1 MSHQSKICLIGSNN
15 LLASQL
21 EALGFQVFQYGRS
34 TVPAFDFTQ
43 ENFKEVVLSTL
54 IPLRFSL
61 YIIGSG
67 FLQSRP
73 IESQALSDIA
83 DSFMIN
89 AAGPVSAAELI
100 LKNDSSARIFL
111 IGSESGFKGSFDM
124 SYALSKCS
132 LSVYV
137 RNRRLSEDQQLLL
150 INPSTIGDLGMT
162 VRRKD
167 VERLNSYMRQH
178 PKKRFLDS
186 QELSKIISNL
196 FASSIYLTN
205 TEININGGKF
215 ASLDFD

>member
-1 MSHQSKICLIGSNN
+1 M
-15 LLASQL
+15 
-21 EALGFQVFQYGRS
+21 
-34 TVPAFDFTQ
+34 
-43 ENFKEVVLSTL
+43 
-54 IPLRFSL
+54 
-61 YIIGSG
+61 
-67 FLQSRP
+67 
-73 IESQALSDIA
+73 
-83 DSFMIN
+83 
-89 AAGPVSAAELI
+89 
-100 LKNDSSARIFL
+100 

-137 RNRRLSEDQQLLL
+137 RNRRLSENQQLLL

>member
-1 MSHQSKICLIGSNN
+1 MSHQSRICLIGSNA

-21 EALGFQVFQYGRS
+21 EVLGFEVFQYGRS
-34 TVPAFDFTQ
+34 TVPAFDFTR
-43 ENFKEVVLSTL
+43 ETFKELVLSTL
-54 IPLRFSL
+54 IPLRFNL
-61 YIIGSG
+61 YIIASG
-67 FLQSRP
+67 LLQSRP
-73 IESQALSDIA
+73 IELQKLSDVS
-83 DSFMIN
+83 DSFLIN
-89 AAGPVSAAELI
+89 AAGPVTAAELI

-137 RNRRLSEDQQLLL
+137 RNRRLSENQQLLL

-167 VERLNSYMRQH
+167 VARLNSYMRQH
-178 PKKRFLDS
+178 PKKRFLDC
-186 QELSKIISNL
+186 QELSQIISNL

-205 TEININGGKF
+205 TEINVNGGKF
-215 ASLDFD
+215 SFLDFD

>member
-1 MSHQSKICLIGSNN
+1 MIGSNN

-167 VERLNSYMRQH
+167 VGRLNSYMRQH